1 MEEQSPLRVQARN
14 LLLCLYFCETV
25 VASNPQPHPTEAMN
39 RLLISLFCFAPTIS
53 GYCTPG
59 DLCWPNQAAWEELGA
74 SLDGELRAYA
84 VPDVWN

>member
-1 MEEQSPLRVQARN
+1 
-14 LLLCLYFCETV
+14 
-25 VASNPQPHPTEAMN
+25 MN
-39 RLLISLFCFAPTIS
+39 RLIISLLCFAPTIS

-84 VPDVWN
+84 VLDAWK